1 MNQLLPCRIRAERE
15 DANERINPVLFV
27 IELKERKIPL
37 MPPGLPQP
45 PVPQSGPE
53 KPRLAAEA
61 ADGVAA
67 PAGFAFVK

>member
-37 MPPGLPQP
+37 MPP
-45 PVPQSGPE
+45 VPQSGPE